1 MFGHACQLK
10 ADYNP
15 SEAADERHRIIGIAS
30 RALRRHQISGKR
42 DPDSSDD
49 SLTGPSNRALRAH
62 STV

>member
-10 ADYNP
+10 ADYYP
-15 SEAADERHRIIGIAS
+15 WLADERHWIIGIAS

-49 SLTGPSNRALRAH
+49 SLTGPSNRALRARFNI
-62 STV
+62 